1 MNKITTYFGIDISKA
16 VFDVYTS
23 TGEFHQFTN
32 DMKGFKR
39 FLKLLSQQSHCVMEA
54 TGYYHQQLAY
64 FLVDQGIKVSVENP
78 LSIKR
83 FAQMKLSKIKTDKAD
98 AKIICQYAEKTEL
111 KFWKGDSQNRREC
124 EQLMRLLESYIK
136 QKTAL
141 DNKVHGEKVLGNPCK
156 DVDRSLNRMLKMIR
170 KEIITLEERL
180 TELVRKE
187 HQQMLTVVESI
198 PGIGRKTAIM
208 LIVLTDGFTRFSNA
222 AALCSY
228 IGLTPVIRQS
238 GSSVRGQA
246 RISKMGNRKL
256 RKLLFMCSF
265 NACQHNKACKEMYE
279 RITLKGKS
287 KKLALV
293 AVSNKLVKQAFAIAQ
308 SGLVYDE
315 NFRSRQP
322 QMN

>member
-16 VFDVYTS
+16 VFDVYNS
-23 TGEFHQFTN
+23 KGEFYQFSN
-32 DMKGFKR
+32 DVKGFKA
-39 FLKLLSQQSHCVMEA
+39 FLKLLCQQSHCVMEA

-64 FLVDQGIKVSVENP
+64 FLVENGVKVSVENP

-83 FAQMKLSKIKTDKAD
+83 FAQMKLSKVKTDKAD

-111 KFWKGDSQNRREC
+111 KLWKGDSQSRREC
-124 EQLMRLLESYIK
+124 EQLMRLLETYVK

-141 DNKVHGEKVLGNPCK
+141 ENKVHGEKVLGNPCK
-156 DVDRSLNRMLKMIR
+156 EVDRSLNRMLKMLN
-170 KEIITLEERL
+170 KEITALEEKL
-180 TELVRKE
+180 TELVRE
-187 HQQMLTVVESI
+187 DHQQMLTVVESI

-208 LIVLTDGFTRFSNA
+208 LIVLTDGFTRFSSA
-222 AALCSY
+222 SALCSY
-228 IGLTPVIRQS
+228 IGLTPIIRQS

-265 NACQHNKACKEMYE
+265 NACQHNKACREMYE
-279 RITLKGKS
+279 RITSKGKS

-315 NFRSRQP
+315 NYRSKHP
-322 QMN
+322 QLN